1 MNDVKMTTRSD
12 ERLVPASAG
21 STDSTAEAHFT
32 HTEPGE
38 TILAHGRTLSCDT
51 RATGLNNNMLVLGPS
66 GSGKTRHV
74 LKPNLL
80 QMNASFLVLDTKG
93 LLAREV
99 GPVLARHGYEVQVVN
114 FSDMAGANRIP
125 EAMRYG
131 YNPLAHIRCDT
142 QGRPNQQDILS
153 ICNTICPVESTKDP
167 FWDHA
172 AANYLTACVAYALEK
187 LPPEEQTLRSVA
199 RLVEGIATGETK
211 VLFETQAKVN
221 PQSYAASVWRRAQI
235 TADAEKMHASILGI
249 LAEKLMCLTFDEAY
263 RLYEAPRKVSFA
275 AMGYSKVALFVTV
288 DDIDRSLD
296 PLTSLFVSQAL
307 RELMREADRCP
318 EGHLPVPVRLFL
330 DDFSNLTIPNFV
342 DTISVI
348 RSREIWCTLLLQT
361 YSQLVQKYGDAGA
374 LTIVGNCDGQL
385 ILGFQDD
392 ETAQRFAGKA
402 DLLPRSLL
410 FSPIDRAWLF
420 IRGRKGEQVERYRL
434 EEHPL
439 YEELLAS
446 EAEQR
451 DADLIISV
459 LKALWPG
466 EPAGA
471 QAEQDSKPSRTVTPA
486 PECRKVVGKRTRPPQ
501 GDIPQTD
508 SRQ

>member
-1 MNDVKMTTRSD
+1 MSDIKMATGSD
-12 ERLVPASAG
+12 ELLTSASANG
-21 STDSTAEAHFT
+21 ADSNGDAPFMQTD
-32 HTEPGE
+32 PGE
-38 TILAHGRTLSCDT
+38 TILARGRTLSCDT
-51 RATGLNNNMLVLGPS
+51 RTTGLNNNMLVLGPS

-99 GPVLARHGYEVQVVN
+99 GPLLARHGYEVQVVN
-114 FSDMAGANRIP
+114 FSDMASANRIP
-125 EAMRYG
+125 EPMRYG
-131 YNPLAHIRCDT
+131 YNPLAHIRRDA

-153 ICNTICPVESTKDP
+153 VCNTICPVESTKDP

-187 LPPEEQTLRSVA
+187 LPPEEQTLRSVT

-211 VLFETQAKVN
+211 VLLGTLAKTN
-221 PQSYAASVWRRAQI
+221 PESYAVSVWRRAQI

-249 LAEKLMCLTFDEAY
+249 LAEKLMCLTFEEAY

-307 RELMREADRCP
+307 RELMHEADRCP
-318 EGHLPVPVRLFL
+318 EGRLPVPVRLLL

-342 DTISVI
+342 DIISVI

-374 LTIVGNCDGQL
+374 LTIVGNCDSQL

-434 EEHPL
+434 EDHLL

-446 EAEQR
+446 EAEER
-451 DADLIISV
+451 AADPITSV
-459 LKALWPG
+459 LKALWPC
-466 EPAGA
+466 EPADA
-471 QAEQDSKPSRTVTPA
+471 
-486 PECRKVVGKRTRPPQ
+486 
-501 GDIPQTD
+501 QTD
-508 SRQ
+508 KDNAPSKTATSVPER